1 MITFGLSLEEYAGMN
16 KEERKQYFNSIINEE
31 ELLKNMDSWDRM
43 LYYRMKE
50 GLSPELIRKNMQAY
64 YERVITP
71 PIEFLWNNMRQ
82 G

>member
-1 MITFGLSLEEYAGMN
+1 MLTLEEYAEMN

-50 GLSPELIRKNMQAY
+50 GLSPELIRKNMQDD
-64 YERVITP
+64 YERTITP
-71 PIEFLWNNMRQ
+71 PLHVLMGWK
-82 G
+82 